1 MQESRAQEQFSFAYI
16 TAVAS
21 QAKVQVELRR
31 LDDDGIDGQLISD
44 QGTEPRIDFQAKSTF
59 QPVEHTDHISFPL
72 KVENYD
78 RLIKKT
84 SAPRILIVTIVPPTR
99 DEWLHQ
105 NTERLLA
112 RRCAYWEDLKG
123 RQPTANRETITIEI
137 PKSQIFSPEN
147 LADLMRRADTGD
159 LDD

>member
-1 MQESRAQEQFSFAYI
+1 M
-16 TAVAS
+16 
-21 QAKVQVELRR
+21 
-31 LDDDGIDGQLISD
+31 
-44 QGTEPRIDFQAKSTF
+44 
-59 QPVEHTDHISFPL
+59 
-72 KVENYD
+72 
-78 RLIKKT
+78 
-84 SAPRILIVTIVPPTR
+84 TIVPPTR

-112 RRCAYWEDLKG
+112 RRCAYWENLKG